1 MTGSVTRA
9 REAGLELARMLAA
22 LLWVAATS
30 ALVIAALG
38 ALPGWIAGEGSAVRH
53 AGSVQ
58 EAERRLGAVLML
70 PGYFPQRLAW
80 PPSEIRLAG
89 GRRGSA
95 ALTIVDRTGAPAIQ
109 ILQSTAEGAEIAPP
123 LLADR
128 NVLRVQ
134 RTTVGPY
141 PATLS
146 AVLVAG
152 QPWQELAWEQRGR
165 AVLLRTRGDLDELY
179 HMAHSTHPG
188 GGR

>member
-1 MTGSVTRA
+1 MTVSVTRA

-30 ALVIAALG
+30 ALVIAGLG
-38 ALPGWIAGEGSAVRH
+38 ALPGWIAGEGSTIRH
-53 AGSVQ
+53 AATVQ
-58 EAERRLGAVLML
+58 EAERRLGAALML

-80 PPSEIRLAG
+80 PPAEIRLAG

-95 ALTIVDRTGAPAIQ
+95 ALTIADRAGAPAIEV
-109 ILQSTAEGAEIAPP
+109 LQSTSEGVPIAPQ

-134 RTTVGPY
+134 RTKVGAY

-146 AVLVAG
+146 SVLVDG
-152 QPWQELAWEQRGR
+152 VPWQELGWEQRGR
-165 AVLLRTRGDLDELY
+165 AVLLRSRGDLDELY